1 MLLLFFA
8 MKKLLLLF
16 LNVVELL
23 TFYSFWILNN

>member
-1 MLLLFFA
+1 MLLLFFT

-23 TFYSFWILNN
+23 TFLQFLNFES